1 MATKLKE
8 HLHSLSIVQRYFP
21 KVKEVA
27 DATEKIEIEVT
38 DRDSKSA
45 AVRNHEA
52 CAMAVACKR
61 KMKADG
67 VIVSIGTAYVI
78 KGDVAYRYRVPPSVQ
93 REIVSFDREAG
104 FASGEYELVP
114 TIPSKRLGEPQPK
127 GPGKV
132 TGTPH
137 RFVHQTSGIRAV
149 LGSKES

>member
-1 MATKLKE
+1 MPSKLNQFPRA
-8 HLHSLSIVQRYFP
+8 LAIVRKYFP
-21 KVKEVA
+21 KVKEVS
-27 DATEKIEIEVT
+27 DGKEPITIEVT

-45 AVRNHEA
+45 AVRNHES

-78 KGDVAYRYRVPPSVQ
+78 KDNVAYRYRLGPAVQ

-104 FASGEYELVP
+104 FAAGEYELS
-114 TIPSKRLGEPQPK
+114 TTNPSKKLGEPQPK
-127 GPGKV
+127 GPEKR
-132 TGTPH
+132 TGTPIRH
-137 RFVHQTSGIRAV
+137 VHITSGIRTV